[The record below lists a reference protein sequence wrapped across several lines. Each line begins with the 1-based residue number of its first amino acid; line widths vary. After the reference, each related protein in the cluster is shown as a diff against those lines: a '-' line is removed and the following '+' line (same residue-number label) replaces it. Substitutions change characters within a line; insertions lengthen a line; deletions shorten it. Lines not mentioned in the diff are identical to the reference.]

1 MNLAYY
7 KHLNLDPVS
16 LQLLCLHAY
25 MPEHCSTRN
34 VRLFIKHYRL
44 NDKEVRKK
52 CQDLCQANL
61 LEIVYY
67 DWDERFY
74 VFSINTLHRLPIC
87 EFLYVEHNDWLTD
100 FNRLYGRQKPANP
113 YVQLVDKVTK
123 GDLKSFDA
131 SQLAE
136 VNVWSLTSTLTDER
150 YIPFLAK
157 LSSDVLMEFVQY
169 GVVMASENDCPELLN
184 GLSALLKLNKG
195 IPADVF
201 FNAEEMLALYRYY
214 AFGEYDDAFRPKS
227 FFGIL
232 LQAAR
237 ALYEGQYQQ
246 AVQYYTAALK
256 IKNKTSSVKNILNGM
271 MNCYLLVMAY
281 VKEGSAES
289 IKKLQQLLKKSEMK
303 EYSVLAANCIG
314 GYFTSEK
321 RTMNETLL
329 DTLLQSGSRCNRLFG
344 YLFGNYITHA
354 SVANLKAE
362 EFFPKQAI
370 LRHELGKYLPLAP
383 DEKQELADKMGGEP
397 LLSSIYVKQP
407 WEVMLENLLQRE
419 EAVEQQ
425 KDSRIMYVIKGGFE
439 IEVREQSRLKSG
451 DWGAGKAVSQGKYF
465 NGELNCMDETDRII
479 GNLWRNSGH
488 YRLPLEVALPK
499 LVGSDRV
506 YTGYHAPFL
515 PVTVTEEKP
524 YLTVEKEE
532 NRLVV
537 TSNFQTANLRNVFTS
552 PTHITL
558 KKDET
563 HYVIFPLQG
572 KLRNLYSQL
581 LEQACF
587 PLEAEEKLKNFFQR
601 VGSKLEVHSPLFDN
615 GCSLK
620 QLEGQAAICVQV
632 HPLGYG
638 FRVLLY
644 AKPLPDG
651 KSLFVPGQGIGLC
664 IDEKDGV
671 RYQIKRKLKQ
681 EKEYSDALID
691 FIEENSG
698 KTFRQNE
705 VELLLPETLDL
716 LEYIRPLSD
725 TYFVE
730 WPEGEKLRLKG
741 ARQSERWNIQLK
753 SNKDWFEI
761 EGEVRLDDDTV
772 LSIAQLLE
780 LLGNSRGKYVRL
792 NEREFLTLSD
802 NLRKQLARLEAVAVK
817 QCGKMQLTSF
827 QAGLLGADVLN
838 GELTIRCDEH
848 LEKLREKVAESQNYR
863 AKVPA
868 RLNATLRGYQVEG
881 FQWIAR
887 LNQWGAGACLA
898 DDMGLGKTLQA
909 IAYLLLMVSKGTS
922 MVVAPAS
929 VVPNWRKELARF
941 APSLQVYTLNDCED
955 RKACLQQAG
964 KNAVVLSSYGLLI
977 SEQEHLVN
985 KSWNVVCLDE
995 AHTIKNRDTKTSA
1008 CVMQLQAQHRLILTG
1023 TPIQNHLGELWN
1035 LFQFINPGL
1044 LGSYEHFQ
1052 QKFIQPIEQEHDKQR
1067 QLQLNRIVHPFMLR
1081 RTKQEVVEELPDKE
1095 DIVVSVELS
1104 EEEMAVYEVIRQRA
1118 KQLIEEGGEQVN
1130 VVTLAEITRLRQAA
1144 CCASLAEK
1152 KWRGKCSKIDQL
1164 LELMAELKEGG
1175 NRALIFSQF
1184 TSFFKLI
1191 CKALD
1196 AAGESY
1202 LYLDGSTSVKKR
1214 EKLVQEFQEGDCPF
1228 FLISLKAG
1236 GLGLNLTRAN
1246 YIIHLDPWWNPAVE
1260 QQATDRAY
1268 RIGQT
1273 EKVTAYHLIASHTI
1287 EEKILRLH
1295 ESKRNLADALLEGT
1309 DMSHKLTAKELM
1321 AILEQEE

>member
-1 MNLAYY
+1 MDLTYY
-7 KHLNLDPVS
+7 NSLNLDSVS

-25 MPEHCSTRN
+25 LTERYPIKN
-34 VRLFIKHYRL
+34 IRLLAKHYRL
-44 NDKEVRKK
+44 NEKEIRKK
-52 CQDLCQANL
+52 CYDLYQANL
-61 LEIVYY
+61 LKIQYY
-67 DWDERFY
+67 DWDERSY
-74 VFSINTLHRLPIC
+74 VFSINTLHRLPVC
-87 EFLYVEHNDWLTD
+87 ELLYVEHNDWLTV
-100 FNRLYGRQKPANP
+100 FNRLYGRQKPENP
-113 YVQLVDKVTK
+113 YLQLVDKVMK

-136 VNVWSLTSTLTDER
+136 VNVWSLTSALSDER

-157 LSSDVLMEFVQY
+157 FSSDTLKDFMQY
-169 GVVMASENDCPELLN
+169 GVVAASENDCPELLN
-184 GLSALLKLNKG
+184 GLSTLLKLHG
-195 IPADVF
+195 HIPADTF
-201 FNAEEMLALYRYY
+201 FNAEELLALYRYY
-214 AFGEYDDAFRPKS
+214 AFGEYDAAGQPKS

-232 LQAAR
+232 LRAAR
-237 ALYEGQYQQ
+237 SLYEGQYQQ

-256 IKNKTSSVKNILNGM
+256 IKNKTSLVKNILNGM

-281 VKEGSAES
+281 VKEGSEDS
-289 IKKLQQLLKKSEMK
+289 IKKLKQLLKKPEMK

-314 GYFTSEK
+314 SYFNSEK
-321 RTMNETLL
+321 RIMDGALL
-329 DTLLQSGSRCNRLFG
+329 DTLLQSGFRCNRQFG
-344 YLFGNYITHA
+344 YLFASYTCHA
-354 SVANLKAE
+354 SIADLKAE
-362 EFFPKQAI
+362 DFLPKQVMM
-370 LRHELGKYLPLAP
+370 RHELAGFLPLSQE
-383 DEKQELADKMGGEP
+383 EKQKLAGKMGGKP
-397 LLSSIYVKQP
+397 LLSSIYVKQS
-407 WEVMLENLLQRE
+407 WEMVLENLLQRE
-419 EAVEQQ
+419 EAVEERQ
-425 KDSRIMYVIKGGFE
+425 DVRMMYIIKGGYE
-439 IEVREQSRLKSG
+439 VEVREQTKLKSG
-451 DWGAGKAVSQGKYF
+451 AWSSGKAVSYGKYS
-465 NGELNCMDETDRII
+465 NGDLSCMDDTDLTIWK
-479 GNLWRNSGH
+479 LWRKSGH
-488 YRLPLEVALPK
+488 YRLPLEVALPE

-515 PVTVTEEKP
+515 PVIVTEEKP
-524 YLTVEKEE
+524 YLTVVKEE
-532 NRLVV
+532 NRFVT
-537 TSNFQTANLRNVFTS
+537 TSNFQTTDLRNAFSS
-552 PTHITL
+552 PTHIIQRI
-558 KKDET
+558 DDT
-563 HYVIFPLQG
+563 HYVVYPLQG
-572 KLRNLYSQL
+572 KQRSLYNQL
-581 LEQACF
+581 LEQAYF
-587 PLEAEEKLKNFFQR
+587 PLEAEEKLKDFFQKMS
-601 VGSKLEVHSPLFDN
+601 SKLEVHSPLFDS
-615 GCSLK
+615 GCSLE
-620 QLEGQAAICVQV
+620 QLDGRAAICVQI
-632 HPLGYG
+632 HPQGYG

-644 AKPLPDG
+644 AKPLPEG
-651 KSLFVPGQGIGLC
+651 KGLFVPGQGIGLC
-664 IDEKDGV
+664 VDEKDGV
-671 RYQIKRKLKQ
+671 RYQVKRKLKQ
-681 EKEYSDALID
+681 EKVYSDALID

-698 KTFRQNE
+698 KTFRENE
-705 VELLLPETLDL
+705 VELSLQETLVL

-741 ARQSERWNIQLK
+741 AVQPEKWHIQLTSK
-753 SNKDWFEI
+753 KDWFDI
-761 EGEVRLDDDTV
+761 EGEVHLEDETMLTV
-772 LSIAQLLE
+772 VQLLE
-780 LLGNSRGKYVRL
+780 LIGNSRGKYIRL
-792 NEREFLTLSD
+792 NEREFLLLSD

-817 QCGKMQLTSF
+817 QRGKMQLTSF
-827 QAGLLGADVLN
+827 QAGLLGSDVLN

-848 LEKLREKVAESQNYR
+848 LEKLRKKVAEARNYR
-863 AKVPA
+863 AKVPVS
-868 RLNATLRGYQVEG
+868 LKATLRSYQIEG

-898 DDMGLGKTLQA
+898 DDMGLGKTLQS
-909 IAYLLLMVSKGTS
+909 IAYLLLMASKGAS
-922 MVVAPAS
+922 LVVAPAS
-929 VVPNWRKELARF
+929 VVSNWRKELARF
-941 APSLQVYTLNDCED
+941 APTLLVYTLNDCED

-964 KNAVVLSSYGLLI
+964 KQAVVLSSYGLLI
-977 SEQEHLVN
+977 SEQENLVN

-1008 CVMQLQAQHRLILTG
+1008 CVMQLQSKHRIILTG

-1044 LGSYEHFQ
+1044 LGNYEHFLH
-1052 QKFIQPIEQEHDKQR
+1052 KFIQPIEQEHDKQR

-1095 DIVVSVELS
+1095 DIVVPVELS
-1104 EEEMAVYEVIRQRA
+1104 EEEMAVYEIIRQRA
-1118 KQLIEEGGEQVN
+1118 KQLVEEGGEQVN
-1130 VVTLAEITRLRQAA
+1130 VATLAEITRLRQAA

-1196 AAGESY
+1196 EAGENY
-1202 LYLDGSTSVKKR
+1202 LYLDGSTSVKQR
-1214 EKLVQEFQEGDCPF
+1214 ETLVQEFQEGDCPF

-1273 EKVTAYHLIASHTI
+1273 QKVTAYHLIASHTI

-1295 ESKRNLADALLEGT
+1295 ENKRNLADALLEGT